1 MKLRLFFTSILFLL
15 ISTICLFSQTD
26 EELGLHSEGGPW
38 KFFPTSNYQE
48 NLPNVLMI
56 GNSVMNGYHHFVID
70 SLKGKANVDYW
81 LTPKHLKNEHLFT
94 DLAKVTSFRK
104 YDIIQFNIG
113 LHGWP
118 KGRILKEEYKPLL
131 EKYVRTIQENALSSI
146 LIWAST
152 TPVTEEGK
160 PELNKEINPTI
171 ASRNIIAADV
181 MKEMNVGINDLY
193 GLMKNKLYLAK
204 LDRFH
209 WKGEGYTLMGR
220 EVAIRFLFELEKT
233 LFRTCGMCI

>member
-1 MKLRLFFTSILFLL
+1 MRYLIISIFLFLL
-15 ISTICLFSQTD
+15 LSGNVFSQTD
-26 EELGLHSEGGPW
+26 EAIGLHSEGGPW
-38 KFFPTSNYQE
+38 QFFPASNYQE
-48 NLPNVLMI
+48 DLPDVLLI
-56 GNSVMNGYHHFVID
+56 GNSVMNGYHHFVIG

-81 LTPKHLKNEHLFT
+81 LTPKHLKSEHLFT
-94 DLAKVTSFRK
+94 DLAKVVSFRE

-131 EKYVRTIQENALSSI
+131 EKYVIIIKENAPSSI

-171 ASRNIIAADV
+171 ARRNIVAADV
-181 MKEMNVGINDLY
+181 MKEMNVGVNDLY
-193 GLMKNKLYLAK
+193 GLVKEKLYLSK
-204 LDRFH
+204 GDSFH
-209 WKGEGYTLMGR
+209 WKSEGYTLMGR
-220 EVAIRFLFELEKT
+220 EVASRLLSELEKNK
-233 LFRTCGMCI
+233 